1 MSFCVIYR
9 SPNGGRGCR
18 RKPTRQNNKVDR
30 ERKGVNDL
38 IGDGSNDSYSINDD
52 DGAAL
57 ILVVNLE
64 SERERKIDDFRRRGR
79 ELMDR

>member
-30 ERKGVNDL
+30 EWKGVNDL

-52 DGAAL
+52 DGQLLSWLLTWKAS
-57 ILVVNLE
+57 V
-64 SERERKIDDFRRRGR
+64 RKIDDFRRRGR

>member
-1 MSFCVIYR
+1 MSFCVLYR

-64 SERERKIDDFRRRGR
+64 SEREKD
-79 ELMDR
+79 